1 MSCYY
6 FFYFGSRKMVFGY
19 VDDIVNMF
27 GDEYV
32 VVFINIFVVIGE
44 VVVGV
49 GVEVRIDEVGGIL
62 LEIG

>member
-1 MSCYY
+1 
-6 FFYFGSRKMVFGY
+6 MVFGY